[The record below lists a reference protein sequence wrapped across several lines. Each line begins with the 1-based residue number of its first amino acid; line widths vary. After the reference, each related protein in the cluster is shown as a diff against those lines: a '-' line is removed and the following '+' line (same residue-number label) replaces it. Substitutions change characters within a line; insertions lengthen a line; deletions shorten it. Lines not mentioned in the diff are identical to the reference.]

1 MRQEREQS
9 ARHIKAATIVKEL
22 KTHAP
27 FTAFGTVTGIVVMA
41 IIVHVQLPR
50 DVASTLFW
58 TFHPLHVF
66 LSALV
71 TASMYRLHG
80 RGGIWRTIVIGYIGA
95 IGIATVSDIV
105 FPLLF
110 SKE

>member
-1 MRQEREQS
+1 MRQEQEYS

-50 DVASTLFW
+50 DVASTLF
-58 TFHPLHVF
+58 
-66 LSALV
+66 
-71 TASMYRLHG
+71 
-80 RGGIWRTIVIGYIGA
+80 
-95 IGIATVSDIV
+95 
-105 FPLLF
+105 
-110 SKE
+110 